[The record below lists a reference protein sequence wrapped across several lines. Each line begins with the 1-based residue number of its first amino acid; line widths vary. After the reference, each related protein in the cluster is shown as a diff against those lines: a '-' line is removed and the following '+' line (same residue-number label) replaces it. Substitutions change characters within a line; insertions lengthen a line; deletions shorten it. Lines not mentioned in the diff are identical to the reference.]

1 MCNIAILV
9 SALNDKETLPVN
21 FIQTLPKG
29 VLLGGQKHGW
39 HDTHYVE
46 YMMSQIEQSQITGS
60 RRLYLD
66 HANFCK
72 TRHNIKVKE
81 IFNRKIANT
90 KYPFPR
96 PVQGNTVD
104 FAITCRGAHLLNSE
118 CKSSENEGNEV
129 LVFYLTQQLAWKKT
143 TLSFLSSPR
152 SMSLFKIEERPPNC
166 GWLSVL
172 EKNFPGFT
180 IGSDAKEDGQVLV
193 LCYFYMGDPPSPID
207 VPNG

>member
-9 SALNDKETLPVN
+9 SALNGKETLPVN

-29 VLLGGQKHGW
+29 VPLGGQKHGW

-72 TRHNIKVKE
+72 NRHNIKVKE
-81 IFNRKIANT
+81 IFNKKIATT

-104 FAITCRGAHLLNSE
+104 FAITYRGAHLLDGE
-118 CKSSENEGNEV
+118 CKSSENEGHEV
-129 LVFYLTQQLAWKKT
+129 LVFTQPNSW
-143 TLSFLSSPR
+143 PGR
-152 SMSLFKIEERPPNC
+152 RPPC
-166 GWLSVL
+166 HSCHPPEACPCSRLKKDLPIVDDLQYWRRTFQGLQLGLMQKRMDRCW
-172 EKNFPGFT
+172 FPIIFT
-180 IGSDAKEDGQVLV
+180 WVTLPV
-193 LCYFYMGDPPSPID
+193 
-207 VPNG
+207 